1 MGTIAEVANFFEVEP
16 QRIIKSVLFIADEEP
31 VMVLVRGDHDVN
43 DVKLKN
49 FLGADFLDEAT
60 EEDARR
66 VLERALVQLVQSMLP
81 KMLKFMQI

>member
-43 DVKLKN
+43 DVKLKK
-49 FLGADFLDEAT
+49 LL
-60 EEDARR
+60 RR
-66 VLERALVQLVQSMLP
+66 
-81 KMLKFMQI
+81 

>member
-66 VLERALVQLVQSMLP
+66 VLERALVQLVQSMFP